1 MHRGSLCGSLFGLEV
16 RRRVDRQGN
25 PPLTVTQCRL
35 HKTEKHTHFPRGKII
50 IMCGK
55 ISAFRSTLLASG
67 RLRRGLE
74 HAREEY
80 LSPKKQ
86 KVKSTSLKSLGNS
99 RFPKLSKFRVSREKK
114 GGGKGVC

>member
-1 MHRGSLCGSLFGLEV
+1 MISGYRLPVFDNWGKLGSPTAHGGLK
-16 RRRVDRQGN
+16 D
-25 PPLTVTQCRL
+25 L
-35 HKTEKHTHFPRGKII
+35 K
-50 IMCGK
+50 K

-67 RLRRGLE
+67 RPRRGLE
-74 HAREEY
+74 HASEEY